1 MKKTD
6 RNYETSDS
14 EAETNARLR
23 YNTPLV
29 CRFIVFVSKNEK
41 KNSEIEM
48 EQRLALKKK
57 KKMENNKNHTGSI
70 GRHKGDKNY
79 LEAVQ

>member
-1 MKKTD
+1 MKKSD

-23 YNTPLV
+23 YDTPLV
-29 CRFIVFVSKNEK
+29 CSFIVFVSKNEK

-48 EQRLALKKK
+48 EQRLEEIKNKKNRKTTK
-57 KKMENNKNHTGSI
+57 KYLGSI
-70 GRHKGDKNY
+70 GRH
-79 LEAVQ
+79 

>member
-1 MKKTD
+1 MKKSD

-23 YNTPLV
+23 YDTPLV
-29 CRFIVFVSKNEK
+29 CSFIVFVSKNAK

-48 EQRLALKKK
+48 EQRLEEIKIKKIVK
-57 KKMENNKNHTGSI
+57 QPKNI
-70 GRHKGDKNY
+70 
-79 LEAVQ
+79 